1 MINEKEKRN
10 SDYLYL
16 MVEFPSIFVESIPH
30 YVVYYEPDGDEI
42 YQFRSQADIV
52 TVPDNEILL
61 VSFIKSLGFRFYY
74 QIMSD
79 LFYFRSQTSTKSHR
93 RWYVGFRRSVKQ
105 SSLGVLLL

>member
-61 VSFIKSLGFRFYY
+61 VSLIKSREIQILLQNNVRF
-74 QIMSD
+74 I
-79 LFYFRSQTSTKSHR
+79 
-93 RWYVGFRRSVKQ
+93 
-105 SSLGVLLL
+105 LLSI